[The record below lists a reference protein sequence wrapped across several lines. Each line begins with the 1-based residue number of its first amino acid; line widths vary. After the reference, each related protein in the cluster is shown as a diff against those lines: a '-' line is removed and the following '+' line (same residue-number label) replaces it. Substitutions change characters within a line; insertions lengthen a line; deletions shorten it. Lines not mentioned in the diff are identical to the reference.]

1 MRHEDRSELSVHIHL
16 AVGRAEKAEAA
27 QEVVHKG
34 STPTSCV
41 GLERS
46 PTRAVASSVKAVIDK
61 LPLRGSARQQEAA
74 LASPAPI
81 SAAIGPMKLA
91 ALAACGTPV
100 ASIVERRE
108 EQGT

>member
-1 MRHEDRSELSVHIHL
+1 MRHDDRSDLSVHMHL
-16 AVGRAEKAEAA
+16 ALERAEKAQAA

-34 STPTSCV
+34 STLPRGV

-46 PTRAVASSVKAVIDK
+46 PTSAVASSVKAVIDK
-61 LPLRGSARQQEAA
+61 LPLRGSAIQQEAA
-74 LASPAPI
+74 LASPALTR
-81 SAAIGPMKLA
+81 AAIGPMKLA

-100 ASIVERRE
+100 ASIVERCE

>member
-1 MRHEDRSELSVHIHL
+1 MRHDDRSDLSLHIHL
-16 AVGRAEKAEAA
+16 ALGRAEKAQAA

-34 STPTSCV
+34 STP
-41 GLERS
+41 
-46 PTRAVASSVKAVIDK
+46 PAVIDK

-74 LASPAPI
+74 LASPAPT

-100 ASIVERRE
+100 DSIVERRE
-108 EQGT
+108 E